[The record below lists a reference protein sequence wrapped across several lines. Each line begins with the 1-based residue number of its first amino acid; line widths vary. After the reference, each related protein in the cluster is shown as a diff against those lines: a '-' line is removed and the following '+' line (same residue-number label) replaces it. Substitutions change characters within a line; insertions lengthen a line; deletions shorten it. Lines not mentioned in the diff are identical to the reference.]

1 MEYLVRG
8 RYVLTMQERFGTDG
22 IVNDGGVYVSGK
34 HMIEVGSITISRRSS
49 DGDGGESLE
58 RASSVCD
65 PYHQAWDDEPLV
77 RYPIVN

>member
-22 IVNDGGVYVSGK
+22 IVNDGAVSVSGK
-34 HMIEVGSITISRRSS
+34 HMIEVASITISRRSP

-58 RASSVCD
+58 RASSVC
-65 PYHQAWDDEPLV
+65 EPL
-77 RYPIVN
+77 PSNLGP